1 MRGAHRLARR
11 ALSLKAGRRPSTA
24 LAHTSS
30 PEFLD
35 QRLSKSTLEAATTD
49 ATGAVWL
56 RWSDG
61 AGGSFHPLWLRD
73 NCPSVRHAASRQ
85 KLVSAAAI
93 SRALAVESVECEP
106 ERLRVRWHPDG
117 HVSEFCAAWL
127 RELGGSGDGGAVDA
141 ADAAD
146 AAGAEALASST
157 PTLPEFEYSEL
168 RAGGDAAAHQW
179 LSALAA
185 HGATLLRGVPC
196 EEHRVAEVAELIGP
210 LQPQIYGDTFDV
222 RSEPRPINL
231 AYTGEAIGPHMDL
244 CYYESPPGLQ
254 LLHCMR
260 FDDAVAGGE
269 SVLIDGF
276 AVGERLR
283 RDDPAAFET
292 LARVPATF
300 VKDHAQRE
308 NPVLMSYQ
316 RPHLALDGRRR
327 LVGVFWSPPFEG
339 PLRVAPADVGPYY
352 DAYRAL
358 DAAIA
363 DAPAVRRRLR
373 PGEMLVFN
381 NRRMLHGRDA
391 FGTDDGV
398 RWLRGCYVCIDEF
411 ANKCNLLR
419 RRFADA
425 DAATPRHLGNQDWG
439 AALTALPPQQ

>member
-1 MRGAHRLARR
+1 M
-11 ALSLKAGRRPSTA
+11 
-24 LAHTSS
+24 
-30 PEFLD
+30 
-35 QRLSKSTLEAATTD
+35 
-49 ATGAVWL
+49 
-56 RWSDG
+56 
-61 AGGSFHPLWLRD
+61 
-73 NCPSVRHAASRQ
+73 
-85 KLVSAAAI
+85 
-93 SRALAVESVECEP
+93 
-106 ERLRVRWHPDG
+106 
-117 HVSEFCAAWL
+117 
-127 RELGGSGDGGAVDA
+127 
-141 ADAAD
+141 
-146 AAGAEALASST
+146 
-157 PTLPEFEYSEL
+157 
-168 RAGGDAAAHQW
+168 
-179 LSALAA
+179 
-185 HGATLLRGVPC
+185 PC

-316 RPHLALDGRRR
+316 RPHLALDGRR

-352 DAYRAL
+352 DLPRA
-358 DAAIA
+358 
-363 DAPAVRRRLR
+363 RRRHR
-373 PGEMLVFN
+373 RRAGGAPPAEPRRDLVFN
-381 NRRMLHGRDA
+381 NRRMLHAATPSAPIALAPRL
-391 FGTDDGV
+391 
-398 RWLRGCYVCIDEF
+398 LRVHRRVCQQVQPPPPP
-411 ANKCNLLR
+411 LR
-419 RRFADA
+419 RRR
-425 DAATPRHLGNQDWG
+425 RHGNQDWG
-439 AALTALPPQQ
+439 TALTALPPQQ

>member
-1 MRGAHRLARR
+1 M
-11 ALSLKAGRRPSTA
+11 
-24 LAHTSS
+24 
-30 PEFLD
+30 
-35 QRLSKSTLEAATTD
+35 
-49 ATGAVWL
+49 
-56 RWSDG
+56 
-61 AGGSFHPLWLRD
+61 
-73 NCPSVRHAASRQ
+73 
-85 KLVSAAAI
+85 
-93 SRALAVESVECEP
+93 
-106 ERLRVRWHPDG
+106 
-117 HVSEFCAAWL
+117 
-127 RELGGSGDGGAVDA
+127 
-141 ADAAD
+141 
-146 AAGAEALASST
+146 
-157 PTLPEFEYSEL
+157 
-168 RAGGDAAAHQW
+168 
-179 LSALAA
+179 
-185 HGATLLRGVPC
+185 PC

-231 AYTGEAIGPHMDL
+231 AYTSEAIGPHMDL

-316 RPHLALDGRRR
+316 RPHLALDGCRR

-363 DAPAVRRRLR
+363 GRAGGAPPAAPRRDARLQQPADAARPRRLR
-373 PGEMLVFN
+373 
-381 NRRMLHGRDA
+381 A
-391 FGTDDGV
+391 DDGV

-411 ANKCNLLR
+411 ANKCILLR